1 MISFFA
7 AVAATLL
14 FYWLGRIL
22 LPEEPIIVIGAA
34 LFLGFMTRTCIKKLR
49 GKSQKR
55 TDSSDIFPNLKRDVL
70 EKWGIKWGE
79 QYEYLNNVVL
89 YDPPLKYP
97 IDTNYILYFDFD
109 TSTPEGKRSQESFNE
124 INAFRNND
132 ILDSGFQKVYRN
144 EPGSRFR
151 EDWFMSIVKYPGF
164 NDKYSWGVFKRG
176 KRDQR
181 PSLR

>member
-22 LPEEPIIVIGAA
+22 LPEESIIVIGAA
-34 LFLGFMTRTCIKKLR
+34 LFLGFITRTCIKKLR

-55 TDSSDIFPNLKRDVL
+55 TDSSDIFPFLKRDVL

-79 QYEYLNNVVL
+79 QYEYLNKVVL

-97 IDTNYILYFDFD
+97 IDTNYILWFDFD
-109 TSTPEGKRSQESFNE
+109 TSTSEGKRSEEIFNE
-124 INAFRNND
+124 LNAFQNNV
-132 ILDSGFQKVYRN
+132 ILDSGFQEVYRN
-144 EPGSRFR
+144 EPDSIFR
-151 EDWFMSIVKYPGF
+151 DEWFMSIVKYPGF
-164 NDKYSWGVFKRG
+164 NDKYSWVIYERE
-176 KRDQR
+176 KRDQ
-181 PSLR
+181 PN